1 VLKKKACEPFSPLN
15 FDHPLNTSPSISTS
29 PTKPNFSY
37 QPAKWKVWL
46 GALALLTPWC
56 LLLFQLSFTW
66 KTNEQYA
73 HGYLVPLLCLFLLL
87 KIYPKDNEIDSPDH
101 QTVLQGKLWLILGIP
116 LLFAFVPIW
125 LVRGA
130 NSDWRLI
137 NFALF
142 GVVFLLSL
150 VHWYDDGG
158 WRRIKHLLFPLLFFL
173 VAIPWPLKRDLE
185 LTQWL
190 QERVSSIIVD
200 ILLLME
206 HEARLEGTVI
216 DVGVFGKI
224 GVDQACSGINGLQA
238 SLVVTLFLGAYY
250 RFGWIHRIV
259 LVLAGTL
266 VALAFNL
273 SRAFSLSFLKIKG
286 KGHYLDDPLFS
297 FVGWSAPS
305 VHDLAGWIE
314 TILIFLT
321 ILLLAR
327 MAKGGLFLSTLA
339 NEPNRWLNLRSA
351 PNPIFGTLSII
362 LVGGSALFAE
372 AHYRSTETKL
382 TELPSLQINLSDTN
396 ILTFT
401 QDISRQVAAQLHY
414 EEASSVQWQ
423 DRFRTILNHYGQHMI
438 NPNDEYWQAFEARW
452 DSGGAC
458 TAVLSTHSPESC
470 LPLTG
475 LTQVSPPVGEDPLL
489 IPVKVDGQ
497 DVLFEAYEFSRNY
510 RKLFVFRCFWPKKS
524 PSEQANMFP
533 RGGYSFEGRISSALE
548 GRRNVGGTMLALALA
563 NVDSPRTAINK
574 LQALANQR
582 LTFGNRETE

>member
-1 VLKKKACEPFSPLN
+1 MSTESTASKPPSTESALAEPAP
-15 FDHPLNTSPSISTS
+15 
-29 PTKPNFSY
+29 
-37 QPAKWKVWL
+37 KWRTCL
-46 GALALLTPWC
+46 GAFALVLPWS
-56 LLLFQLSFTW
+56 LLLYQLSFTW
-66 KTNEQYA
+66 ETNEQYA

-87 KIYPKDNEIDSPDH
+87 KIYPKENNLESP
-101 QTVLQGKLWLILGIP
+101 QSRSPLQGKLWLLLGLPLIL
-116 LLFAFVPIW
+116 AFVPIW
-125 LVRGA
+125 LVRSS

-142 GVVFLLSL
+142 GIVFLLSL

-250 RFGWIHRIV
+250 RFGWINRIV
-259 LVLAGTL
+259 LALGGTL

-273 SRAFSLSFLKIKG
+273 GRAFSLSFLKVKG
-286 KGHYLDDPLFS
+286 KGHYLDEPLFTIAE
-297 FVGWSAPS
+297 WSAPS
-305 VHDLAGWIE
+305 IHDLAGWIE
-314 TILIFLT
+314 TGLIFIT

-327 MAKGGLFLSTLA
+327 MAKGGMFLSTLS
-339 NEPNRWLNLRSA
+339 NEPNRWLNLQSS
-351 PNPIFGTLSII
+351 PNPIFSTLTI
-362 LVGGSALFAE
+362 LLISGGACLTE
-372 AHYRSTETKL
+372 VHYRNTESGLAT
-382 TELPSLQINLSDTN
+382 LPRLEINLEDPT
-396 ILTFT
+396 ILASQ

-414 EEASSVQWQ
+414 EEASSTQWQ
-423 DRFRTILNHYGQHMI
+423 DRFRTLFNNFGQLVI
-438 NPNDEYWQAFEARW
+438 NPNAEYWQAFEARW

-475 LTQVSPPVGEDPLL
+475 LTQINPGPGQEPILVPIIIEDRE
-489 IPVKVDGQ
+489 
-497 DVLFEAYEFSRNY
+497 VLFEAYEFSRDF
-510 RKLFVFRCFWPKKS
+510 RKLFVFRCFWPHKLAS
-524 PSEQANMFP
+524 DQLNLFP
-533 RGGYSFEGRISSALE
+533 REGYSFDGRVKSALE

-563 NVDSPRTAINK
+563 NVDSSQTAIAK
-574 LQALANQR
+574 LQALANRR
-582 LTFGNRETE
+582 LSFQDSGN

>member
-1 VLKKKACEPFSPLN
+1 MSTNSPIPSSPPKN
-15 FDHPLNTSPSISTS
+15 TKHPGTP
-29 PTKPNFSY
+29 P
-37 QPAKWKVWL
+37 KWKAWL
-46 GALALLTPWC
+46 GALALLIPWS

-66 KTNEQYA
+66 ETNEQYA

-87 KIYPKDNEIDSPDH
+87 KIYPKNIEIESHDRISP
-101 QTVLQGKLWLILGIP
+101 LQGKLWLIIGIP
-116 LLFAFVPIW
+116 LIFVFVPIW

-142 GVVFLLSL
+142 GIVFLLSL

-158 WRRIKHLLFPLLFFL
+158 WQRIKHLLFPLLFFL

-250 RFGWIHRIV
+250 RFGWINRIV
-259 LVLAGTL
+259 LALAGTL

-273 SRAFSLSFLKIKG
+273 GRAFSLSFLKIKG

-297 FVGWSAPS
+297 LAGWSAPS

-314 TILIFLT
+314 TILIFIA

-327 MAKGGLFLSTLA
+327 LAKGGLFLTTLS
-339 NEPNRWLNLRSA
+339 NEPNRWLNLHSA
-351 PNPIFGTLSII
+351 PNPLFSIASI
-362 LVGGSALFAE
+362 LLICGGAFWAE
-372 AHYRSTETKL
+372 AHYRSKENSLAKL
-382 TELPSLQINLSDTN
+382 PRLEINLSESDIVSTE
-396 ILTFT
+396 

-414 EEASSVQWQ
+414 EDASSTQWQ
-423 DRFRTILNHYGQHMI
+423 DRFRTMFNNFGQLVI
-438 NPNDEYWQAFEARW
+438 NPNAEYWQAFKARW

-475 LTQVSPPVGEDPLL
+475 LTQINPAPGKDPLL
-489 IPVKVDGQ
+489 IPIKIEDRE
-497 DVLFEAYEFSRNY
+497 VLFEAYEFSRNY
-510 RKLFVFRCFWPKKS
+510 RKLFVFRCFWPHKLA
-524 PSEQANMFP
+524 PGQPNLFP
-533 RGGYSFEGRISSALE
+533 RGGYSFSGRIDSAFE

-563 NVDSPRTAINK
+563 NVDSSQSAIAK
-574 LQALANQR
+574 LQGLANRR
-582 LTFGNRETE
+582 LSFSAAEDL

>member
-1 VLKKKACEPFSPLN
+1 MTSKLDSIKVTSSNENIPLSA
-15 FDHPLNTSPSISTS
+15 P
-29 PTKPNFSY
+29 
-37 QPAKWKVWL
+37 KWKVWL
-46 GALALLTPWC
+46 GALSLLLPWC

-66 KTNEQYA
+66 ETNEQYA

-87 KIYPKDNEIDSPDH
+87 KIYPKDNEIESPDH
-101 QTVLQGKLWLILGIP
+101 ISPLQGKLWLIIGIP
-116 LLFAFVPIW
+116 LILAFVPVW

-142 GVVFLLSL
+142 GIVFLLSI

-206 HEARLEGTVI
+206 HEARLQGTVI

-250 RFGWIHRIV
+250 RFGWINRIV
-259 LVLAGTL
+259 LALAGTL
-266 VALAFNL
+266 VALALNL
-273 SRAFSLSFLKIKG
+273 GRAFSLSFLKVKG

-297 FVGWSAPS
+297 LADWSAPS

-314 TILIFLT
+314 TGLIFIA

-327 MAKGGLFLSTLA
+327 MAKGGLFLTTLSD
-339 NEPNRWLNLRSA
+339 EPNRWLNLRSA
-351 PNPIFGTLSII
+351 PNPVFSIVSI
-362 LVGGSALFAE
+362 LLICGGAFWAE
-372 AHYRSTETKL
+372 THYRNKENSL
-382 TELPSLQINLSDTN
+382 TELPRLEINLSDPN
-396 ILTFT
+396 ILSTEL
-401 QDISRQVAAQLHY
+401 DISRQVAAQLHY
-414 EEASSVQWQ
+414 EEASSTQWQ
-423 DRFRTILNHYGQHMI
+423 DRFRTLFNNYGQFVI
-438 NPNDEYWQAFEARW
+438 NPNAEYWQAFEARW

-475 LTQVSPPVGEDPLL
+475 LIQISPTVGEDPLL
-489 IPVKVDGQ
+489 IPITVDGQ
-497 DVLFEAYEFSRNY
+497 DVIFEAYEFTRNY
-510 RKLFVFRCFWPKKS
+510 RKLFVFRCFWPKKIT
-524 PSEQANMFP
+524 PGQPNVFP
-533 RGGYSFEGRISSALE
+533 RGGYSFDGRINSAFK

-563 NVDSPRTAINK
+563 NVDSQQTAINK

-582 LTFGNRETE
+582 LSFILAENQ

>member
-1 VLKKKACEPFSPLN
+1 MSGVIVNSEGNSPNNTNSALARNLK
-15 FDHPLNTSPSISTS
+15 I
-29 PTKPNFSY
+29 
-37 QPAKWKVWL
+37 WL
-46 GALALLTPWC
+46 GAFALIIPWS

-66 KTNEQYA
+66 ETNEQYA

-87 KIYPKDNEIDSPDH
+87 KTYPKDNETESSDYTSP
-101 QTVLQGKLWLILGIP
+101 LQGKLWLILGIP
-116 LLFAFVPIW
+116 LILFFVPVW

-142 GVVFLLSL
+142 GMVFLLSL

-250 RFGWIHRIV
+250 RFGWINRIA
-259 LVLAGTL
+259 LALAGTL

-273 SRAFSLSFLKIKG
+273 GRAFSLSYLKVKG

-297 FVGWSAPS
+297 LAGWSSPS

-314 TILIFLT
+314 TGLIFIA

-327 MAKGGLFLSTLA
+327 MAKGGLFLTTLS

-351 PNPIFGTLSII
+351 PNPFFSIFSILSIS
-362 LVGGSALFAE
+362 GGAYFTES
-372 AHYRSTETKL
+372 HYRSTESNLAT
-382 TELPSLQINLSDTN
+382 LPRLEIQLEDPT
-396 ILTFT
+396 ILTIK
-401 QDISRQVAAQLHY
+401 QDISRQVAAQLHF
-414 EEASSVQWQ
+414 EEAASTQWQ
-423 DRFRTILNHYGQHMI
+423 DRFRNVYNNFGQLVI
-438 NPNDEYWQAFEARW
+438 NPNTEYWQAFEARW

-475 LTQVSPPVGEDPLL
+475 LTQIKPAPGKDPILVPVMIDARE
-489 IPVKVDGQ
+489 
-497 DVLFEAYEFSRNY
+497 VLFEAYEFRRSY
-510 RKLFVFRCFWPKKS
+510 RKLFVFRCFWPHKLPLGQS
-524 PSEQANMFP
+524 NLFP
-533 RGGYSFEGRISSALE
+533 RGGYSFNGRIKSALE

-563 NVDSPRTAINK
+563 NVDSTQTAIAK
-574 LQALANQR
+574 LQALANRR
-582 LTFGNRETE
+582 LSFTE

>member
-1 VLKKKACEPFSPLN
+1 MSTNAPTPPSP
-15 FDHPLNTSPSISTS
+15 PQNTKHSGTP
-29 PTKPNFSY
+29 P
-37 QPAKWKVWL
+37 KWKVWL
-46 GALALLTPWC
+46 GALALLLPWC

-66 KTNEQYA
+66 ETNEQYA

-87 KIYPKDNEIDSPDH
+87 KIYPKDNEIESPGH
-101 QTVLQGKLWLILGIP
+101 ISPLQGKLWFIIGIP
-116 LLFAFVPIW
+116 LILAFVPVW

-142 GVVFLLSL
+142 GIVFLLSL

-206 HEARLEGTVI
+206 HEARLEGNVI

-259 LVLAGTL
+259 LALAGTL

-273 SRAFSLSFLKIKG
+273 GRAFSLSFLKVKG

-297 FVGWSAPS
+297 LAGWSTPS

-314 TILIFLT
+314 TILIFIT

-351 PNPIFGTLSII
+351 PNPVFSVLSII
-362 LVGGSALFAE
+362 FVVGSAFFAE
-372 AHYRSTETKL
+372 AHYRSTEANL
-382 TELPSLQINLSDTN
+382 TQLPTLQINLSDTN
-396 ILTFT
+396 ILTST

-414 EEASSVQWQ
+414 EEASSIQWQ
-423 DRFRTILNHYGQHMI
+423 DRFRTIINNYGQQMI

-475 LTQVSPPVGEDPLL
+475 LTQISPAAGEDPLL
-489 IPVKVDGQ
+489 IPVTVDGQ
-497 DVLFEAYEFSRNY
+497 DVLFEAYEFTRNY
-510 RKLFVFRCFWPKKS
+510 RKLFVFRCFWPKKLT
-524 PSEQANMFP
+524 PGQPNVFP
-533 RGGYSFEGRISSALE
+533 RGGYSFDGRINSALE

-563 NVDSPRTAINK
+563 NVDSPQTAINK
-574 LQALANQR
+574 LQALANER
-582 LTFGNRETE
+582 LSFATTY